1 MARIAVLLAFAAN
14 GVLFGTWTPRI
25 PAVQETLGLDD
36 GRLGLALLAPALGSV
51 GSMLLTGLLVQ
62 RFGAG
67 RVMGCA
73 LVGFSMTLP
82 LVGVAPSLPWLFIAL
97 LVWGA
102 AMGSLDVS
110 MNAAGLGVQREYGRP
125 VLSGFH
131 AAFSAGGLVG
141 ALLGSL
147 AAGAGVPVAAHLA
160 VAGAAGLVVTAV
172 VVRIPVPDPGAPAA
186 GAPDLGASGIGAPDL
201 GASGIGVA
209 DLGAPGQGPS
219 DVGAPGEGPASGIGG
234 VVGPLLRNRA
244 LALLALL
251 AFAGLLA
258 EGAAADWSAVYLSG
272 SLGASAGLAGAG
284 FVAFSVTMTAGR
296 LVGDRVVA
304 RFGPVRTV
312 RVAAATAT
320 LALAAALL
328 ADETW
333 AALAGF
339 AVLGA
344 GLAVLVPVIFTAA
357 AERTATPATAVAGV
371 STCGYLGFIA
381 GPPLIGGFASVT
393 SLSSALW
400 LVVAL
405 TAVVALLAPIT
416 RTAAQ
421 PPARQDARA
430 AGRAPQP

>member
-1 MARIAVLLAFAAN
+1 MAHVAVLLAFAAN

-25 PAVQETLGLDD
+25 PSVQAGLGLDD

-51 GSMLLTGLLVQ
+51 GSMLLTGVLVQ

-73 LVGFSMTLP
+73 LVGFSVTLP
-82 LVGVAPSLPWLFIAL
+82 LIGVAPSLWWLFAAL

-110 MNAAGLGVQREYGRP
+110 MNAAGLGVQRELGRP

-141 ALLGSL
+141 ALAGSL
-147 AAGAGVPVAAHLA
+147 AAGAGVPVGVHLA
-160 VAGAAGLVVTAV
+160 VAGALGLAVTAV
-172 VVRIPVPDPGAPAA
+172 VARIPVPDPAVPEAGAPAPE
-186 GAPDLGASGIGAPDL
+186 APPGPGPAGIGR
-201 GASGIGVA
+201 
-209 DLGAPGQGPS
+209 
-219 DVGAPGEGPASGIGG
+219 

-258 EGAAADWSAVYLSG
+258 EGAAADWSAVYLTG

-304 RFGPVRTV
+304 TFGPVRTV
-312 RVAAATAT
+312 RVAAATAALT
-320 LALAAALL
+320 LAAALL
-328 ADETW
+328 AGQTW

-357 AERTATPATAVAGV
+357 AERTTTPATAVAGV

-381 GPPLIGGFASVT
+381 GPPLIGGFASLT
-393 SLSSALW
+393 SLSAALW

-405 TAVVALLAPIT
+405 TAVVALLAPVT
-416 RTAAQ
+416 HTAART
-421 PPARQDARA
+421 PRPAPSRSPAR
-430 AGRAPQP
+430 